1 MASDK
6 QATLK
11 IDADGNVMSCAKGAM
26 TSECGYKA
34 GSPVCGKCGA
44 MAVEVKYGMMPQAQ
58 GFECKASGKTVMEA
72 CEACPGG
79 CAPMGTKEYG
89 MMPQARGFE
98 CKVSGEMVTE
108 ACEACP
114 GGCAPMGMKQEEMPE
129 EVLAMFKKKKR
140 KKKMGADAEEKA
152 AVRAYGDVYEDD
164 EEEEEE
170 EEIEDGEE
178 VEYEDE
184 PTLAG
189 MRAPDPEMQEEGG
202 EDEDL
207 VESLAMARPPM
218 RKRGTPMMPARRPMD
233 EEDSEMMPARRPMD
247 EEDSEMMPAS
257 KPMDEEDSEMMP
269 AARSMRMPEED
280 EEEMPDRSMM
290 RNRRLATMGFKDGE
304 FGNTPFVC
312 SIERK
317 VYPGNAKVCE
327 NCPGG
332 CVSEGDMPALLEIEG
347 IAEDTFGGKVLDSG
361 YSDSAD
367 VFVVDIERKDGKPV
381 EAFFDGTTGECMG
394 WHLLNEEVM
403 QVKSAFEAPQMVS
416 FSDAA
421 EIATKSI
428 AGDVVSIEADL
439 FEGYDAYAVEI
450 EGVDGKS
457 YDVFVSLDG
466 EILGYDTYTQEEA
479 SAIESEA
486 AELALKRAHDEVER
500 KEMASSGEAMDDGEM
515 PIRNSADLR
524 NAIMSW
530 PRSANRDAAKLHIMR
545 RAAALGL
552 ESSLPADWVA
562 QELEQ
567 EKSDANFMSSLLEFE
582 MIEAESQ
589 GEDPERMAEIYFKKM
604 FSEERRSELAKRGMA
619 LPDGSYP
626 IESEEDL
633 KNAIQAYG
641 RAKDKDK
648 AKAHITKRAKALGK
662 DDLIPDNWR

>member
-11 IDADGNVMSCAKGAM
+11 IDADGNVMSCANGAM

-34 GSPVCGKCGA
+34 GSLVCGKCGA

-58 GFECKASGKTVMEA
+58 GFECKASGKTVM
-72 CEACPGG
+72 
-79 CAPMGTKEYG
+79 
-89 MMPQARGFE
+89 
-98 CKVSGEMVTE
+98 E

-170 EEIEDGEE
+170 EEEEEIEDGEE

-189 MRAPDPEMQEEGG
+189 MRAPAPEMQAEESETPEMQEEEG

-218 RKRGTPMMPARRPMD
+218 RKRRAPMMPARRPMD
-233 EEDSEMMPARRPMD
+233 EEDSEMMPVRRPMN
-247 EEDSEMMPAS
+247 
-257 KPMDEEDSEMMP
+257 EEDSEMMP

-500 KEMASSGEAMDDGEM
+500 KEMASNGEAMDDGEM
-515 PIRNSADLR
+515 PIKNSADLR

-582 MIEAESQ
+582 MIEAESS
-589 GEDPERMAEIYFKKM
+589 GDDPERMAEIYFKKM
-604 FSEERRSELAKRGMA
+604 FSEERRGELAKRGMA

-648 AKAHITKRAKALGK
+648 AKAHIMKRAKALGK

>member
-44 MAVEVKYGMMPQAQ
+44 MAVEVKYGMMPQAR
-58 GFECKASGKTVMEA
+58 GFECKASGEMVAEA

-79 CAPMGTKEYG
+79 CD
-89 MMPQARGFE
+89 
-98 CKVSGEMVTE
+98 
-108 ACEACP
+108 
-114 GGCAPMGMKQEEMPE
+114 PMGMKQEEMPE

-164 EEEEEE
+164 EEEEE
-170 EEIEDGEE
+170 IEDGEE

-184 PTLAG
+184 PTLVG
-189 MRAPDPEMQEEGG
+189 MRAPAPEMQEED

-218 RKRGTPMMPARRPMD
+218 RKRGTPMMPARR
-233 EEDSEMMPARRPMD
+233 
-247 EEDSEMMPAS
+247 
-257 KPMDEEDSEMMP
+257 PMDEEDSEMMP

-582 MIEAESQ
+582 MIEAESS
-589 GEDPERMAEIYFKKM
+589 EDDPERLAEIYFKKM
-604 FSEERRSELAKRGMA
+604 FSEERRNELAKRGMA